1 MRTGKPRRLAQKQ
14 KYKNKGKRTIMKT
27 YFDCIP
33 CFVRQALDAA
43 RLATD
48 DEQIHEKA
56 VREVLR
62 LAIELDMSQ
71 SPPVMGQQ
79 IHRLIR
85 NLVGNDDPYYRAKKQ
100 FNSLALKLYS
110 GLRKQIISSNDP
122 LETAVRLAIAG
133 NIIDF
138 GVKSSLTELEV
149 KKTIN
154 DSLSGY
160 LNPEQVQDLKNAI
173 VEAEEILYLADNAG
187 EIVFDHLL
195 IEQLP
200 IEKITVVIKGSPVIN
215 DATIDDANVVGLG
228 RIVEVIDNGSDG
240 PGTIL
245 ETCSQSFRDRFEKA
259 DLIIAKGQG
268 NYETLSDLDKNIFF
282 ILKVKCPVIARDLGC
297 EVGEM
302 ILQKSNS
309 FKRVDNLIRE
319 AE

>member
-1 MRTGKPRRLAQKQ
+1 
-14 KYKNKGKRTIMKT
+14 MKI
-27 YFDCIP
+27 FLDCIP
-33 CFVRQALDAA
+33 CFVRQALDSA

-48 DEQIHEKA
+48 DEQIHEKV

-62 LAIELDMSQ
+62 LSADLDMSQ
-71 SPPVMGQQ
+71 SPPEIGQK

-85 NLVGNDDPYYRAKKQ
+85 SLVGSDDPYYRVKKQ
-100 FNSLALKLYS
+100 FNSLALKLYPD
-110 GLRKQIISSNDP
+110 LRKQIINSNDQF
-122 LETAVRLAIAG
+122 ETAIRLAIAG

-138 GVKSSLTELEV
+138 GVKSSLSESEV

-160 LNPEQVQDLKNAI
+160 LDPKQVLNFKNAVI
-173 VEAEEILYLADNAG
+173 EAEKILYLADNAG

-200 IEKITVVIKGSPVIN
+200 IEKITVVVKGSPVIN

-245 ETCSQSFRDRFEKA
+245 ETCSQSFRNRFEDA

-268 NYETLSDLDKNIFF
+268 NYETLSDIDKNIFF
-282 ILKVKCPVIARDLGC
+282 LLKAKCPVIARDLGC
-297 EVGEM
+297 QVGKM
-302 ILQKSNS
+302 ILRKSNS
-309 FKRVDNLIRE
+309 LKSVDNLIRE

>member
-1 MRTGKPRRLAQKQ
+1 
-14 KYKNKGKRTIMKT
+14 MKI
-27 YFDCIP
+27 FLDCIP
-33 CFVRQALDAA
+33 CFVRQALDSA

-48 DEQIHEKA
+48 DEQIHEKV

-62 LAIELDMSQ
+62 LSADLDMSQ
-71 SPPVMGQQ
+71 SPPEMGQK

-85 NLVGNDDPYYRAKKQ
+85 SLVGSDDPYYRVKKQ
-100 FNSLALKLYS
+100 FNSLALKLYPD
-110 GLRKQIISSNDP
+110 LRKQIISSNDQF
-122 LETAVRLAIAG
+122 ETAVRLAIAG

-138 GVKSSLTELEV
+138 GVKSSLSESEV

-154 DSLSGY
+154 DSLSSY
-160 LNPEQVQDLKNAI
+160 LDPEQVLNFKNAVI
-173 VEAEEILYLADNAG
+173 EAEKILYLADNAG

-200 IEKITVVIKGSPVIN
+200 IEKITVVVKGSPVIN

-245 ETCSQSFRDRFEKA
+245 ETCSQSFRDRFEDA

-282 ILKVKCPVIARDLGC
+282 ILKAKCPVIARDLGC

-302 ILQKSNS
+302 ILRKSNS